1 MEIRQ
6 VSKEVLYGHFL
17 NGLGQNTVNAMRV
30 QERERFSAGEDQ
42 GRPYKRGGFWTEC
55 WRVDSIW
62 VFGEVGVGYFW

>member
-42 GRPYKRGGFWTEC
+42 GRPYKRGGF
-55 WRVDSIW
+55 
-62 VFGEVGVGYFW
+62 